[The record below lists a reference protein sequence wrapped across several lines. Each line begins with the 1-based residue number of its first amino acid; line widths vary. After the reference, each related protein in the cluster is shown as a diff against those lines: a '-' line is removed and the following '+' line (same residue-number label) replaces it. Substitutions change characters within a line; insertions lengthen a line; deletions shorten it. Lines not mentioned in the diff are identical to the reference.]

1 MTDQQVIPYLTYQ
14 DAAAAAEW
22 LAKAFGFEEVNRV
35 AMPDGKV
42 GHLEMRTAGGGR
54 IMMAEATPDYHGP
67 RRHAEEC
74 EAARRWL
81 SVPYVIDGVLV
92 HVDDVD
98 AHYRRARD
106 AGARILSE
114 PETSGYGKVYRV
126 EDTEGHRWLFTQ
138 A

>member
-1 MTDQQVIPYLTYQ
+1 MTR
-14 DAAAAAEW
+14 ES
-22 LAKAFGFEEVNRV
+22 
-35 AMPDGKV
+35 
-42 GHLEMRTAGGGR
+42 
-54 IMMAEATPDYHGP
+54 TPDYHGP

-98 AHYRRARD
+98 VHYRRARD

-114 PETSGYGKVYRV
+114 PEATGFGKVYRV
-126 EDTEGHRWLFTQ
+126 EDAEGHRWLFTQ